1 MAFIVRQ
8 KIKGKIYLYSVESY
22 YDKSTKKVKQKRK
35 YLGPQS
41 EEKLAENPAI
51 SQKVSVKNF
60 GSIYFLNFLMEK
72 SGLNKLLKNVFPEIY
87 LDIINLVFF
96 QICQAEASYLFHYW
110 YDEQYFTNSKNMF
123 SDDISEL
130 FIKIGNSKS
139 QRIEF
144 NQEWIELQKPVK
156 TIFYDITSISSYSKN
171 IDLVEWGYNRDKENL
186 PQINMG
192 IVYSQDNHVPLW
204 YNIFAGSVVD
214 VSTLRNTISYTNYF
228 KMNDIMFVLDCG
240 FFSKTNINEM
250 NNVENQIKFIM
261 PISHTTNAA
270 NSIISKY
277 GKKISLPDS
286 AILYNNQ
293 IIHYQKTNID
303 YQKNNL
309 DIHLFLNPTTKLE
322 IENQFLSQILDF
334 ENIHKEIKFNTLKD
348 FNSFKKTKIKD
359 KLRKYFK
366 WNKMNFNM
374 EKDMKQIKKELNKSG
389 CFILTTNDKE
399 LDKLDVLKYYRN
411 KDLVEKVF
419 DSVKNEMDTKR
430 LRTHK
435 QESTDGKLFIKFISA
450 ILYSIIGKKM
460 EEKDLYKILSIKE
473 LIYEMQKI
481 KITILDDKTKNYSVL
496 TKRQKK
502 ILEAFEI
509 PNIF

>member
-1 MAFIVRQ
+1 MAFIVQQ

-22 YDKSTKKVKQKRK
+22 YDKATKKVKQKRK
-35 YLGPQS
+35 YLGPKLDD
-41 EEKLAENPAI
+41 KLAENSTFP
-51 SQKVSVKNF
+51 SKFVVKNF
-60 GSIYFLNFLMEK
+60 GNIYFLNFLIEK
-72 SGLNKLLKNVFPEIY
+72 SGLKKILQTIFPNDFS
-87 LDIINLVFF
+87 DIINLVFY

-110 YDEQYFTNSKNMF
+110 FDEQYFTNCNNKF
-123 SDDISEL
+123 SDDISQL
-130 FIKIGNSKS
+130 FEKIGNSKS

-144 NQEWIELQKPVK
+144 IEKWIELQKPVK

-186 PQINMG
+186 PQINLG
-192 IVYSQDNHVPLW
+192 IIYSQENHVPLW
-204 YNIFAGSVVD
+204 YNIFAGNIVD
-214 VSTLRNTISYTNYF
+214 VSTLRNSINYTNYF
-228 KMNDIMFVLDCG
+228 KLNDILFILDCG
-240 FFSKTNINEM
+240 FFSKTNIDEL
-250 NNVENQIKFIM
+250 NNQANKIKFIM
-261 PISHTTNAA
+261 PISHTTKVA
-270 NSIISKY
+270 NNIIAKY
-277 GKKISLPDS
+277 GKKISLPEN
-286 AILYNNQ
+286 ATLFNNQ

-303 YQKNNL
+303 YGKNNL
-309 DIHLFLNPTTKLE
+309 DVHLFLNQTIKFETE
-322 IENQFLSQILDF
+322 QNFLSLILEF
-334 ENIHKEIKFNTLKD
+334 ENIHKDKEFKTLKE
-348 FNSFKKTKIKD
+348 FSTFKKSEIPSKIKN
-359 KLRKYFK
+359 YYK
-366 WNKMNFNM
+366 WNQTNLRL
-374 EKDMKQIKKELNKSG
+374 EKNLKQIKKELNKSG

-399 LDKLDVLKYYRN
+399 LNKLDVLKYYRS

-435 QESTDGKLFIKFISA
+435 QSSTEGKIFIKFISA

-460 EEKDLYKILSIKE
+460 EDKELYKIMSIKE

-481 KITILDDKTKNYSVL
+481 KITVLDNKTIIYSVL